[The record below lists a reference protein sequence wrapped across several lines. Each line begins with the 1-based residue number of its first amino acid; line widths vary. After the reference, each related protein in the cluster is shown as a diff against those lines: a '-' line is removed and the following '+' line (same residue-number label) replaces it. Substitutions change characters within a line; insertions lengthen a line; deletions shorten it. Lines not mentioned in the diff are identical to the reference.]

1 MQQNKNT
8 KRLVYTALLIAL
20 TVALRYALSIML
32 PFAGAGGMRISPSIF
47 FTKMPAVIFGPL
59 YGAVSSG
66 LIDIICLIVK
76 PEGSFIPFLT
86 VTAVLGGFLC
96 GFLWK
101 KIDKMNGSNF
111 KTVFGIIFSITGII
125 GIVNSIF
132 ITFYQDSA
140 YTVLMYSMGE
150 KRFWFITVGLI
161 CASVLGFI
169 VLITNFFVS
178 KKNSDNMFIKLLTVL
193 FITNIIV
200 TTINTFVLRIYIP
213 ALNNIAFFVFYIP
226 RLIEEIIATIL
237 QSYVMVYF
245 LRILKKINL
254 INI

>member
-1 MQQNKNT
+1 MQQT
-8 KRLVYTALLIAL
+8 KQTKKIVFTALLIAL

-59 YGAVSSG
+59 YGAISSG

-76 PEGSFIPFLT
+76 PEGSFIPYLT
-86 VTAVLGGFLC
+86 LTAILGGFLC

-101 KIDKMNGSNF
+101 KADKINGEHF
-111 KTVFGIIFSITGII
+111 KTVFGIIFSIVGII
-125 GIVNSIF
+125 GIVNSVF
-132 ITFYQDSA
+132 VTFFPNSA

-150 KRFWFITVGLI
+150 KRFWFISVGLI
-161 CASVLGFI
+161 CAAVLGFI
-169 VLITNFFVS
+169 VLITSFFVS
-178 KKNSDNMFIKLLTVL
+178 KKSDGNMFIKLLTVL

-200 TTINTFVLRIYIP
+200 TTLNTFVLRIYIP

-237 QSYVMVYF
+237 QSYIMVYF
-245 LRILKKINL
+245 LRLLKKTNL